1 VFLLLLLLLLLLLG
15 LQVPSGLLPVLEID
29 GRVVTESSVIMF
41 LLEDAFPDHKPLLP
55 PADSPQR
62 NRAEQLMRLE
72 RRSVADTVG
81 SRRCLQRGGGGMVML
96 SAWIFEP
103 VATNAQGP

>member
-1 VFLLLLLLLLLLLG
+1 LQ
-15 LQVPSGLLPVLEID
+15 QVPSGLLPVLEID

-72 RRSVADTVG
+72 RRSVCGCCSLVD
-81 SRRCLQRGGGGMVML
+81 
-96 SAWIFEP
+96 FD
-103 VATNAQGP
+103 

>member
-1 VFLLLLLLLLLLLG
+1 MCVLPLPPLV

-72 RRSVADTVG
+72 RRFFGDWWVTPVVAEQ
-81 SRRCLQRGGGGMVML
+81 LL
-96 SAWIFEP
+96 SSCC
-103 VATNAQGP
+103 